1 MRSRHAPRVIA
12 ARNSYWI
19 NILARFRQ
27 EVSLLFLHIM
37 KTPSDQL
44 GLFVHLQGGR
54 RSTVLQTERISKS
67 IRAPSRTRKTDCM
80 RTIAKF
86 LKPEDANIVPAPLKT
101 SAEEWLKVGPQLLT
115 ECSSG
120 KPTPPIESKLSGND
134 FLLLRRNLSQRCRVQ
149 IQVRRCHFGRH
160 ASDPVV
166 Q

>member
-12 ARNSYWI
+12 CTEF
-19 NILARFRQ
+19 LLDQ
-27 EVSLLFLHIM
+27 HLGSL
-37 KTPSDQL
+37 PAG
-44 GLFVHLQGGR
+44 GLFTVFAHHENAIGPTGTLCSSAR
-54 RSTVLQTERISKS
+54 RAEKYCS
-67 IRAPSRTRKTDCM
+67 PNRKNFQIDSSPGM
-80 RTIAKF
+80 QSVFRVR
-86 LKPEDANIVPAPLKT
+86 D

-134 FLLLRRNLSQRCRVQ
+134 FLLPRRNLSQRCRVQ